1 MTDKE
6 TSNLT
11 RQAQGPHS
19 TSAPPPVPTSI
30 QEQRSGQSN
39 APKGEERSYTLVV
52 HVNDRPGAVDRV
64 IGLLRR
70 RRAGMQTLVIG
81 RSEEPSMVRITV
93 NVNDSE
99 VMVDHLLEQ
108 LRKIIDVRHIVNLST
123 AQAVA
128 RELALIK
135 VDSTTANSSEIIEL
149 GHLYGAHAVDVTS
162 ETITLE
168 VTGSE
173 EKVEKLVSQLQNYGI
188 REVARTGYVAMT
200 RGLDHP

>member
-1 MTDKE
+1 MNKGMTDKE
-6 TSNLT
+6 SPQNAGAGHVP
-11 RQAQGPHS
+11 AQGVERP
-19 TSAPPPVPTSI
+19 
-30 QEQRSGQSN
+30 GQSN
-39 APKGEERSYTLVV
+39 APQGEERSYTLVV

-64 IGLLRR
+64 VGLLRR

-81 RSEEPSMVRITV
+81 RSEEPGMVRITV

-123 AQAVA
+123 TQAVA

-135 VDSTTANSSEIIEL
+135 VDSTAANSGEIIEL
-149 GHLYGAHAVDVTS
+149 GHLYGAHVVDATG